1 MSQTTLADKR
11 TRLVEIAIELD
22 RLEQEQ
28 GELSDDIIEAYKA
41 FNNRLG
47 LNLWWGREEFDFVDA
62 DGNLNFH
69 TITHYNE
76 YGEGVVI
83 PDDFITNPKAYEE
96 ILRKEKE
103 ALDLRALE
111 KEAERVKDKE
121 ARDHAEYLR
130 LKEKFEGE
138 S

>member
-1 MSQTTLADKR
+1 MTLADKR
-11 TRLVEIAIELD
+11 TRLIEIAIQLES
-22 RLEQEQ
+22 LEQEQ
-28 GELSDDIIEAYKA
+28 DQLSEDIIDAYEAYA
-41 FNNRLG
+41 ERLG
-47 LNLWWGREEFDFVDA
+47 WRFWYGREEFDFVDA

-83 PDDFITNPKAYEE
+83 PDDFITNPEGYEE

-103 ALDLRALE
+103 ALDLRILE
-111 KEAERVKDKE
+111 KEAQRVKDKE